1 VGDVPWWAGAVG
13 KQALAVSPLSGVVYV
28 KGVEPH
34 RLESGDEQGLGRAG
48 VGTRFRYRTG
58 ITRAI
63 LLVRLFDFQ
72 VDGF

>member
-1 VGDVPWWAGAVG
+1 LYPEPRAVMRR
-13 KQALAVSPLSGVVYV
+13 
-28 KGVEPH
+28 EI
-34 RLESGDEQGLGRAG
+34 GDEQGLGRAG

>member
-1 VGDVPWWAGAVG
+1 LALDGMHLLSADARTLALYPEPRAV
-13 KQALAVSPLSGVVYV
+13 KRR
-28 KGVEPH
+28 EI
-34 RLESGDEQGLGRAG
+34 GDEQGLGRAG